1 MKKKKKRWQISIL
14 VTCENIEEDEE
25 ENISIIEVLSIKK
38 KALPTP
44 CTPVLPPLV
53 SN

>member
-1 MKKKKKRWQISIL
+1 MANFNFGCA
-14 VTCENIEEDEE
+14 CENIEEDEE

-44 CTPVLPPLV
+44 CAPRTPSPRK
-53 SN
+53 